1 MTVRELVTKLTPNRN
16 GQPEPDEIPTLV
28 IEPST
33 GWNPINLRELWA
45 YRDLFYFLVWRD
57 VKARY
62 AQSILGI
69 GWAVIQPVFSMIV
82 FTIVFGNLA
91 KVSSVCGSRLWP
103 SSTGTS
109 TTV

>member
-1 MTVRELVTKLTPNRN
+1 MDMTVRDFVTRVTNKQSI
-16 GQPEPDEIPTLV
+16 GKAPEVATRV
-28 IEPST
+28 IEPSS
-33 GWNPINLRELWA
+33 GWRFLNLRELWE

-82 FTIVFGNLA
+82 FTVVFGNLA
-91 KVSSVCGSRLWP
+91 KVSS
-103 SSTGTS
+103 
-109 TTV
+109 